1 MVAKEAYKIIRA
13 TVGPWFKSNGFK
25 VLKESF
31 PVYQAP
37 LDQMFITVKFRCHTN
52 GWNKYKGSS
61 FCVWFKCDADP
72 TVDDGPLH
80 LLTRQLTLPERE
92 FIRARQNRIVSS
104 IPAPPPEYV
113 GAMVQSFQKT
123 FKEPQQYI
131 DWFLKDWQIISQ
143 PYPPEEPI
151 WFRYQSKDDVRAWAL
166 LVLNHVKSQ
175 YGKLAKAA

>member
-13 TVGPWFKSNGFK
+13 TVGPWFRTNGFK

-31 PVYQAP
+31 PVYQTQ
-37 LDQMFITVKFRCHTN
+37 LGQKFVTVKFRCHTN
-52 GWNKYKGSS
+52 GWDKHKGSS
-61 FCVWFKCDADP
+61 FCVWFKWDSDP
-72 TVDDGPLH
+72 TIDDGPLH

-113 GAMVQSFQKT
+113 GSMVQSFQKT

-143 PYPPEEPI
+143 PYPPEKPI
-151 WFRYQSKDDVRAWAL
+151 WFRYRSEDDVRAWAL
-166 LVLNHVKSQ
+166 LILNHVKSLCS
-175 YGKLAKAA
+175 KLANAA